1 MTMRI
6 FAAAAVG
13 LAIALVNVPATAA
26 EITVLVSNAFKTSFP
41 ELSPLFE
48 KGSEHRLKVAFGS
61 TDPLKVRIEK
71 GEPVDLALIG
81 EGAID
86 ALIKQGKLAAGTR
99 VVVARSGLGVAVRKG
114 APKPDL
120 STTDAFVRTI
130 TNAKSIG
137 FNERGLTGIYLW
149 SLFDKLNLTAVVK
162 AKFKDGSGA
171 TMAGTGATEIG
182 LTQASEVAI
191 VPEAEL
197 AGRLPK
203 EIQHFTVFPAAIGAS
218 AVEIPRHAGGDQPD
232 AGEGPRAAGM
242 TGARVTFRRWRV

>member
-1 MTMRI
+1 M
-6 FAAAAVG
+6 
-13 LAIALVNVPATAA
+13 
-26 EITVLVSNAFKTSFP
+26 
-41 ELSPLFE
+41 
-48 KGSEHRLKVAFGS
+48 
-61 TDPLKVRIEK
+61 RIEK

-86 ALIKQGKLAAGTR
+86 ALIKQGKLVAGTR

-171 TMAGTGATEIG
+171 TMAAHRRDRDRPDAGERI
-182 LTQASEVAI
+182 AI

-197 AGRLPK
+197 AGRLPS
-203 EIQHFTVFPAAIGAS
+203 EIQHFSVFPAAIGAS
-218 AVEIPRHAGGDQPD
+218 AKAPD
-232 AGEGPRAAGM
+232 AARALLKFLATPEAISLMRAKGLEPP
-242 TGARVTFRRWRV
+242 A

>member
-1 MTMRI
+1 MTTH
-6 FAAAAVG
+6 ALTAAAVG
-13 LAIALVNVPATAA
+13 LAIALGTGPATAA
-26 EITVLVSNAFKTSFP
+26 EITSLVSNAFKTSFP
-41 ELSPLFE
+41 DLAPLFE
-48 KGSEHRLKVAFGS
+48 KASEHRLKTAFGS

-71 GEPVDLALIG
+71 GEPVDLAIIG

-86 ALIKQGKLAAGTR
+86 ELIKQGKLVAATR

-120 STTDAFVRTI
+120 STTEAFKRAIV
-130 TNAKSIG
+130 NAKSIG

-149 SLFDKLNLTAVVK
+149 GLFDQLGLTAVVK

-182 LTQASEVAI
+182 LTQASEVGL

-197 AGRLPK
+197 AGRLPA
-203 EIQHFTVFPAAIGAS
+203 EIQHFTAFPAAISANAKAPDGARALLKFLAS
-218 AVEIPRHAGGDQPD
+218 PD
-232 AGEGPRAAGM
+232 ALRVMRAKGLEPPA
-242 TGARVTFRRWRV
+242 

>member
-1 MTMRI
+1 MTTH
-6 FAAAAVG
+6 ALTAAAVG
-13 LAIALVNVPATAA
+13 LAIALGSGPATAA

-41 ELSPLFE
+41 DLVPLFE
-48 KGSEHRLKVAFGS
+48 KASEHRLKVAFGS

-71 GEPVDLALIG
+71 GEAVDLAIIG

-86 ALIKQGKLAAGTR
+86 DLIKQGKLVAATR

-120 STTDAFVRTI
+120 STTEAFRRTI
-130 TNAKSIG
+130 VNAKSIG

-149 SLFDKLNLTAVVK
+149 GLFERLGLTAVK

-182 LTQASEVAI
+182 LTQASEVGL

-197 AGRLPK
+197 AGRLPA
-203 EIQHFTVFPAAIGAS
+203 EIQHFTVFPAAISAS
-218 AVEIPRHAGGDQPD
+218 AKAPD
-232 AGEGPRAAGM
+232 AARALLKFLASPD
-242 TGARVTFRRWRV
+242 ALRVMQAKGLEPPA

>member
-1 MTMRI
+1 MTMRAL
-6 FAAAAVG
+6 AAMAIG
-13 LAIALVNVPATAA
+13 SAIALSAIPATAA
-26 EITVLVSNAFKTSFP
+26 EVTVLVSNAFKTSFP
-41 ELSPLFE
+41 DLTPLFE

-61 TDPLKVRIEK
+61 TNPLKVRIEK

-86 ALIKQGKLAAGTR
+86 ALIKQGKLVAGTR

-120 STTDAFVRTI
+120 STTEAFVRTV

-137 FNERGLTGIYLW
+137 FNAGGLTGIYLW
-149 SLFDKLNLTAVVK
+149 GLFDKLNLTAVVK

-171 TMAGTGATEIG
+171 TMAGTGQTELG

-197 AGRLPK
+197 AGRLPAT
-203 EIQHFTVFPAAIGAS
+203 IQHFTVFPAAVSAS
-218 AVEIPRHAGGDQPD
+218 AKAPD
-232 AGEGPRAAGM
+232 AARALLKFLATPEAISLMRAKGLEPP
-242 TGARVTFRRWRV
+242 A